1 MAINILDTLVINRI
15 SAGEVVESPFSI
27 VKELIDNAIDAG
39 ASKINIEIKQGGID
53 SIIVKDN
60 GKGIEFVDIKKAFL
74 PHATSK
80 IKDVDDLDS
89 ISTLGFRGEA
99 LASISNVSKTNMV
112 TKTETSDCAYSIEVN
127 GGVFSEINPTSSDV
141 GTKIEVNDLFFN
153 TPARRKFLKKPKQ
166 EENFITNII
175 SRYILAHPNISFK
188 YIADNKIIYQTVG
201 KTLLDAIYCVYGEET
216 TQNIMPVDKTIGN
229 LKLTGYVSKVGYS
242 KPNTTYQT
250 LMVNSRYVVDEIV
263 SKATYMAYEE
273 YLMTRQFPFYVLNLT
288 MPAVDV
294 DVNVHPSKINVKF
307 AYPSKIYDLVY
318 TAIRSSIY
326 QFLNPNKNTPVNAE
340 DIEKPTE
347 NLIKTDLNS
356 LKEITVE
363 VNRKSVNNS
372 GFLELK
378 QTTYNPLT
386 IFDIK
391 NDDVARNNLAQET
404 NTKSGQENQNIPIQ
418 PEQNLNN
425 VNSNQ
430 PITKNTKYK
439 NESIQTNLE
448 KQTTDDYKNVDDF
461 LDYKIVGELFNEFL
475 ILERQDKMLLVD
487 FHAGHERLN
496 YDKFTKMVNSRNLVI
511 QDLLIPYTQELSQIE
526 IDFIMQLKP
535 ELEAIGFDIDTFSDR
550 KIIINSVPM
559 QLKDINL
566 KNFVDDLVRDMKNL
580 KPNMNNE
587 IRHYLMQKACKS
599 SVKSGMKLS
608 EMEIKEL
615 LRDLDINNPV
625 LLCPHGRPVV
635 TVITRAQ
642 IEKWFK
648 RIV

>member
-1 MAINILDTLVINRI
+1 MSINILDSMVINRI

-27 VKELIDNAIDAG
+27 VKELIDNALDAG
-39 ASKINIEIKQGGID
+39 ATKISVEIKNGGID

-60 GKGIEFVDIKKAFL
+60 GKGIEYDDIKKAFL

-80 IKDVDDLDS
+80 IKNVEDLES
-89 ISTLGFRGEA
+89 IMTLGFRGEA
-99 LASISNVSKTNMV
+99 LASISNVSQTNMI
-112 TKTETSDCAYSIEVN
+112 TKTELSDCAYSIDVF
-127 GGVFSEINPTSSDV
+127 GGTFSEISPATSDV
-141 GTKIEVNDLFFN
+141 GTKIEVNNLFFN

-166 EENFITNII
+166 EENFITNIM
-175 SRYILAHPNISFK
+175 SRYILAHPDISFK
-188 YIADNKIIYQTVG
+188 YIADNKLIYQTVG
-201 KTLLDAIYCVYGEET
+201 KSLLDAIYCVYGEET
-216 TQNIMPVDKTIGN
+216 TQNIMPVEKIIGN
-229 LKLTGYVSKVGYS
+229 LKLSGYVSKVGYS

-250 LMVNSRYVVDEIV
+250 LIINSRYVVDEIV
-263 SKATYMAYEE
+263 SKAAYMAFEE

-294 DVNVHPSKINVKF
+294 DVNVHPSKMNVKF

-326 QFLNPNKNTPVNAE
+326 QFLNPNKNTPVNIE
-340 DIEKPTE
+340 EIEKPAE
-347 NLIKTDLNS
+347 NLIKTDINS

-363 VNRKSVNNS
+363 PNRKSINNS
-372 GFLELK
+372 SFVELR
-378 QTTYNPLT
+378 QTTYKPLT
-386 IFDIK
+386 IFDVK
-391 NDDVARNNLAQET
+391 NDDVARKNLQIDNSIQKDNKVLSEDLNNKTISNLDK
-404 NTKSGQENQNIPIQ
+404 NK
-418 PEQNLNN
+418 NLNN
-425 VNSNQ
+425 NEISNDN
-430 PITKNTKYK
+430 IKDI
-439 NESIQTNLE
+439 ENLQKSE
-448 KQTTDDYKNVDDF
+448 GFKDIGNF

-475 ILERQDKMLLVD
+475 ILEKNDKMLLLD

-496 YDKFTKMVNSRNLVI
+496 YDKFTKMVNDRELVI
-511 QDLLIPYTQELSQIE
+511 QDLLIPYTQEMNQIE
-526 IDFIMQLKP
+526 VDFIMQLKP
-535 ELEAIGFDIDTFSDR
+535 ELEQLGFDIDTFGDK

-566 KNFVDDLVRDMKNL
+566 KSFVDDLIHDMKNL
-580 KPNMNNE
+580 KPSMNNE
-587 IRHYLMQKACKS
+587 MRHYLMQKACKS

-615 LRDLDINNPV
+615 LKDLDLNNPV
-625 LLCPHGRPVV
+625 LLCPHGRPVI

>member
-1 MAINILDTLVINRI
+1 MAINILDTIVINRI

-39 ASKINIEIKQGGID
+39 ATKINIEIKQGGID

-60 GKGIEFVDIKKAFL
+60 GRGIEYDDIKKAFL

-80 IKDVDDLDS
+80 IKDVEDLDS

-99 LASISNVSKTNMV
+99 LASISNVSQTNMI
-112 TKTETSDCAYSIEVN
+112 TKTEVSDCAYSIDVN
-127 GGVFSEINPTSSDV
+127 GGSFSEISPTSSDI
-141 GTKIEVNDLFFN
+141 GTKIEVKNLFFN

-175 SRYILAHPNISFK
+175 SRYILAHPDISFK
-188 YIADNKIIYQTVG
+188 YIADNKTIYQTVG
-201 KTLLDAIYCVYGEET
+201 RTLLDAIYCVYGDET
-216 TQNIMPVDKTIGN
+216 TQNVMPINKTIGN
-229 LKLTGYVSKVGYS
+229 LKLTGYVSKIGFS

-263 SKATYMAYEE
+263 SKAAYMAFEE

-288 MPAVDV
+288 IPSVDV

-326 QFLNPNKNTPVNAE
+326 QFLNPNKDTPINV
-340 DIEKPTE
+340 DDLDKPTE
-347 NLIKTDLNS
+347 NLIKTDLKS

-363 VNRKSVNNS
+363 PNIKSFNNS
-372 GFLELK
+372 GFVELK
-378 QTTYNPLT
+378 QSTYNPLT

-391 NDDVARNNLAQET
+391 NDDLARDNLKEE
-404 NTKSGQENQNIPIQ
+404 NKEFGQGNQKISIIP
-418 PEQNLNN
+418 
-425 VNSNQ
+425 NSNR
-430 PITKNTKYK
+430 
-439 NESIQTNLE
+439 
-448 KQTTDDYKNVDDF
+448 TTDASNHEMTENISIEGIEKNQTHKDVETSEYKSINDF

-475 ILERQDKMLLVD
+475 ILEKQDKMLLVD

-496 YDKFTKMVNSRNLVI
+496 YDKFTKMVNSRDIVI

-535 ELEAIGFDIDTFSDR
+535 ELEKLGFDIDTFSDR

>member
-1 MAINILDTLVINRI
+1 MSINILDSLVINRI

-27 VKELIDNAIDAG
+27 VKELIDNSIDAG
-39 ASKINIEIKQGGID
+39 ATKISIEIKNGGID

-60 GKGIEFVDIKKAFL
+60 GKGIDYDDIKKAFL

-99 LASISNVSKTNMV
+99 LASISNVSQTNMI
-112 TKTETSDCAYSIEVN
+112 TKTEISECAYSIDVN
-127 GGVFSEINPTSSDV
+127 GGVFSEISPVSGDT
-141 GTKIEVNDLFFN
+141 GTKIEVNNLFFN

-166 EENFITNII
+166 EENLITNII
-175 SRYILAHPNISFK
+175 SRYILAHPSIMFR
-188 YIADNKIIYQTVG
+188 YIVDGKTIYQTLG
-201 KTLLDAIYCVYGEET
+201 KSLLDAIYCVYGEET
-216 TQNIMPVDKTIGN
+216 TQNIMPVEKSLGN
-229 LKLTGYVSKVGYS
+229 LKLTGYVSKVGFS

-250 LMVNSRYVVDEIV
+250 LIINSRYVVDEIV
-263 SKATYMAYEE
+263 SKAVYMAFEE

-288 MPAVDV
+288 MPTVDI
-294 DVNVHPSKINVKF
+294 DVNVHPNKMNVKF

-318 TAIRSSIY
+318 TATRSSIY
-326 QFLNPNKNTPVNAE
+326 QFLNPNKNTIVNIE
-340 DIEKPTE
+340 EIEKPTE
-347 NLIKTDLNS
+347 NLIKTDINS
-356 LKEITVE
+356 LKEITIE
-363 VNRKSVNNS
+363 PNKNSFNNS
-372 GFLELK
+372 GFIELR
-378 QTTYNPLT
+378 QTTYNPIT

-391 NDDVARNNLAQET
+391 NDDIARNNIGEEDVKFNQVNRSVEAIIDVDKSIDFDQNEKILSDNNENYKT
-404 NTKSGQENQNIPIQ
+404 NI
-418 PEQNLNN
+418 
-425 VNSNQ
+425 
-430 PITKNTKYK
+430 
-439 NESIQTNLE
+439 
-448 KQTTDDYKNVDDF
+448 YKNVEDF
-461 LDYKIVGELFNEFL
+461 LDYKIVGELFNEFI
-475 ILERQDKMLLVD
+475 ILEKQDKMFLLD

-496 YDKFTKMVNSRNLVI
+496 YDKLTKMVNDRELII

-535 ELEAIGFDIDTFSDR
+535 ELKNLGFDIDRFSEN

-566 KNFVDDLVRDMKNL
+566 KTFVDDLVHDMKNL
-580 KPNMNNE
+580 KPSMNNE

-615 LRDLDINNPV
+615 LKNLDINNPV

>member
-1 MAINILDTLVINRI
+1 MSINILDSLVINRI

-27 VKELIDNAIDAG
+27 VKELIDNSIDAG
-39 ASKINIEIKQGGID
+39 ATKISIEIKNGGID

-60 GKGIEFVDIKKAFL
+60 GKGIDYDDIKKAFL

-99 LASISNVSKTNMV
+99 LASISNVSQTNMI
-112 TKTETSDCAYSIEVN
+112 TKTEISECAYSIDVN
-127 GGVFSEINPTSSDV
+127 GGVFGEISPVSGDT
-141 GTKIEVNDLFFN
+141 GTKIEVNNLFFN

-166 EENFITNII
+166 EENLITNII
-175 SRYILAHPNISFK
+175 SRYILAHPSIMFR
-188 YIADNKIIYQTVG
+188 YIVDGKTIYQTLG
-201 KTLLDAIYCVYGEET
+201 KSLLDAIYCVYGEET
-216 TQNIMPVDKTIGN
+216 THNIMLVEKSLGN
-229 LKLTGYVSKVGYS
+229 LKLTGYVSKVGFS

-250 LMVNSRYVVDEIV
+250 LIINSRYVVDEIV
-263 SKATYMAYEE
+263 SKAVYMAFEE

-288 MPAVDV
+288 MPTVDI
-294 DVNVHPSKINVKF
+294 DVNVHPNKMNVKF

-318 TAIRSSIY
+318 TATRSSIY
-326 QFLNPNKNTPVNAE
+326 QFLNPNKNTIVNIE
-340 DIEKPTE
+340 EIEKPTE
-347 NLIKTDLNS
+347 NLIKTDINS
-356 LKEITVE
+356 LKEITIE
-363 VNRKSVNNS
+363 PNKNSFNNS
-372 GFLELK
+372 GFIELR
-378 QTTYNPLT
+378 QTTYNPIT

-391 NDDVARNNLAQET
+391 NDDIARNNIAEEDVKFNQVNRSVEAIIDVDKSIDFDQNEKILSDNNENIKT
-404 NTKSGQENQNIPIQ
+404 NM
-418 PEQNLNN
+418 
-425 VNSNQ
+425 
-430 PITKNTKYK
+430 YK
-439 NESIQTNLE
+439 DVE
-448 KQTTDDYKNVDDF
+448 DF
-461 LDYKIVGELFNEFL
+461 LDYKIIGELFNEFI
-475 ILERQDKMLLVD
+475 ILEKQDKMLLLD

-496 YDKFTKMVNSRNLVI
+496 YDKLTKMVNDRELII

-535 ELEAIGFDIDTFSDR
+535 ELKNLGFDIDRFSEN

-566 KNFVDDLVRDMKNL
+566 KTFVDDLVHDMKNL
-580 KPNMNNE
+580 KPSMNNE

-615 LRDLDINNPV
+615 LKNLDINNPV

-635 TVITRAQ
+635 TVVTRAQ

>member
-1 MAINILDTLVINRI
+1 MSINILDSMVINRI

-27 VKELIDNAIDAG
+27 VKELIDNALDAG
-39 ASKINIEIKQGGID
+39 ATKISVEIKNGGID

-60 GKGIEFVDIKKAFL
+60 GKGIEYDDIKKAFL

-80 IKDVDDLDS
+80 IKYVEDLES
-89 ISTLGFRGEA
+89 IMTLGFRGEA
-99 LASISNVSKTNMV
+99 LASISNVSQTNMI
-112 TKTETSDCAYSIEVN
+112 TKTESSDCAYSIDVF
-127 GGVFSEINPTSSDV
+127 GGTFSEISPATGDI
-141 GTKIEVNDLFFN
+141 GTKIEVNNLFFN

-166 EENFITNII
+166 EENFITNIM
-175 SRYILAHPNISFK
+175 SRYILAHPDISFK
-188 YIADNKIIYQTVG
+188 YIADNKLIYQTVG
-201 KTLLDAIYCVYGEET
+201 KSLLDAIYCVYGEET
-216 TQNIMPVDKTIGN
+216 TQNIMPVEKIIGN
-229 LKLTGYVSKVGYS
+229 LKLSGYVSKVGYS

-250 LMVNSRYVVDEIV
+250 LIINSRYVVDEIV
-263 SKATYMAYEE
+263 SKAAYMAFEE

-294 DVNVHPSKINVKF
+294 DVNVHPSKMNVKF

-326 QFLNPNKNTPVNAE
+326 QFLNPNKNTPVNIE
-340 DIEKPTE
+340 EIEKPAE
-347 NLIKTDLNS
+347 NLIKTDINS

-363 VNRKSVNNS
+363 PNRKTINNS
-372 GFLELK
+372 TFVELR
-378 QTTYNPLT
+378 QTAYKPLT

-391 NDDVARNNLAQET
+391 NDDTASKNLQIDNSIQKDNKVLSEDLNNKTISNLDK
-404 NTKSGQENQNIPIQ
+404 NK
-418 PEQNLNN
+418 NLNN
-425 VNSNQ
+425 NEISNDN
-430 PITKNTKYK
+430 IKDI
-439 NESIQTNLE
+439 ENLQKSE
-448 KQTTDDYKNVDDF
+448 GFKDIGNF

-475 ILERQDKMLLVD
+475 ILEKNDKMLLLD
-487 FHAGHERLN
+487 FHAVHERLN
-496 YDKFTKMVNSRNLVI
+496 YDKFTKLVNDRDLVI
-511 QDLLIPYTQELSQIE
+511 QDLLIPYTQEMNQIE
-526 IDFIMQLKP
+526 VDFIMQLKP
-535 ELEAIGFDIDTFSDR
+535 ELEQLGFDIDTFGDK

-566 KNFVDDLVRDMKNL
+566 KSFVDDLIHDMKNL
-580 KPNMNNE
+580 KPSMNNE

-615 LRDLDINNPV
+615 LKDLDLNNPV
-625 LLCPHGRPVV
+625 LLCPHGRPVI

>member
-1 MAINILDTLVINRI
+1 MSINILDSMVINRI

-27 VKELIDNAIDAG
+27 VKELIDNALDAG
-39 ASKINIEIKQGGID
+39 ATKISVEIKNGGID

-60 GKGIEFVDIKKAFL
+60 GKGIEYDDIKKAFL

-80 IKDVDDLDS
+80 IKNVEDLES
-89 ISTLGFRGEA
+89 IMTLGFRGEA
-99 LASISNVSKTNMV
+99 LASISNVSQTNMI
-112 TKTETSDCAYSIEVN
+112 TKTESSDCTYSIDVF
-127 GGVFSEINPTSSDV
+127 GGTFSEISPATGDI
-141 GTKIEVNDLFFN
+141 GTKIEVNNLFFN

-166 EENFITNII
+166 EENFITNIM
-175 SRYILAHPNISFK
+175 SRYILAHPDISFK
-188 YIADNKIIYQTVG
+188 YIADNKLIYQTVG
-201 KTLLDAIYCVYGEET
+201 KSLLDAIYCVYGEET
-216 TQNIMPVDKTIGN
+216 TQNIMPVEKIIGN
-229 LKLTGYVSKVGYS
+229 LKLSGYVSKVGYS

-250 LMVNSRYVVDEIV
+250 LIINSRYVVDEIV
-263 SKATYMAYEE
+263 SKAAYMAFEE

-294 DVNVHPSKINVKF
+294 DVNVHPSKMNVKF

-326 QFLNPNKNTPVNAE
+326 QFLNPNKNTPVNIE
-340 DIEKPTE
+340 EIEKPAE
-347 NLIKTDLNS
+347 NLIKTDINS

-363 VNRKSVNNS
+363 PNRKSINNS
-372 GFLELK
+372 SFVELR
-378 QTTYNPLT
+378 QTTYKPLT
-386 IFDIK
+386 IFDVK
-391 NDDVARNNLAQET
+391 NDDVARKNLQIDNSIQKDNKVLGEDLNNKTISNLDK
-404 NTKSGQENQNIPIQ
+404 NK
-418 PEQNLNN
+418 NLNN
-425 VNSNQ
+425 NEISNDN
-430 PITKNTKYK
+430 IKDI
-439 NESIQTNLE
+439 ENLQKSE
-448 KQTTDDYKNVDDF
+448 GFKDIGNF

-475 ILERQDKMLLVD
+475 ILEKNDKMLLLD

-496 YDKFTKMVNSRNLVI
+496 YDKFTKMVNERELVI
-511 QDLLIPYTQELSQIE
+511 QDLLIPYTQEMNQIE
-526 IDFIMQLKP
+526 VDFIMQLKP
-535 ELEAIGFDIDTFSDR
+535 ELEQLGFDIDTFGDK

-566 KNFVDDLVRDMKNL
+566 KSFVDDLIHDMKNL
-580 KPNMNNE
+580 KPSMNNE

-615 LRDLDINNPV
+615 LKDLDLNNPV
-625 LLCPHGRPVV
+625 LLCPHGRPVI

>member
-1 MAINILDTLVINRI
+1 MSINILDSLVINRI

-27 VKELIDNAIDAG
+27 VKELIDNSIDAG
-39 ASKINIEIKQGGID
+39 ATKISIEIKNGGID

-60 GKGIEFVDIKKAFL
+60 GKGIDYDDIKKAFL

-99 LASISNVSKTNMV
+99 LASISNVSQTNMI
-112 TKTETSDCAYSIEVN
+112 TKTEISECAYSIDVN
-127 GGVFSEINPTSSDV
+127 GGVFGEISPVSGDT
-141 GTKIEVNDLFFN
+141 GTKIEVNNLFFN

-166 EENFITNII
+166 EENLITNII
-175 SRYILAHPNISFK
+175 SRYILAHPSIMFR
-188 YIADNKIIYQTVG
+188 YIVDGRTIYQTLG
-201 KTLLDAIYCVYGEET
+201 KSLLDAIYCVYGEET
-216 TQNIMPVDKTIGN
+216 THNIMLVEKSLGN
-229 LKLTGYVSKVGYS
+229 LKLTGYISKVGFS

-250 LMVNSRYVVDEIV
+250 LIINSRYVVDEIV
-263 SKATYMAYEE
+263 SKAVYMAFEE

-288 MPAVDV
+288 MPTVDI
-294 DVNVHPSKINVKF
+294 DVNVHPNKMNVKF

-318 TAIRSSIY
+318 TATRSSIY
-326 QFLNPNKNTPVNAE
+326 QFLNPNKNTIVNIE
-340 DIEKPTE
+340 EIEKPTE
-347 NLIKTDLNS
+347 NLIKTDINS
-356 LKEITVE
+356 LKEITIE
-363 VNRKSVNNS
+363 PNKNSFNNS
-372 GFLELK
+372 GFIELR
-378 QTTYNPLT
+378 QTTYNPIT

-391 NDDVARNNLAQET
+391 NDDIARNNIGEEDVKFNQVNRSVEAIIDVDKSIDFDQNEKILSDNNENIKT
-404 NTKSGQENQNIPIQ
+404 NM
-418 PEQNLNN
+418 
-425 VNSNQ
+425 
-430 PITKNTKYK
+430 YK
-439 NESIQTNLE
+439 DVE
-448 KQTTDDYKNVDDF
+448 DF
-461 LDYKIVGELFNEFL
+461 LDYKIVGELFNEFI
-475 ILERQDKMLLVD
+475 ILEKQDKMFLLD

-496 YDKFTKMVNSRNLVI
+496 YDKLTKMVNDRELII

-535 ELEAIGFDIDTFSDR
+535 ELKNLGFDLDRFSEN

-566 KNFVDDLVRDMKNL
+566 KTFVDDLVHDMKNL
-580 KPNMNNE
+580 KPSMNNE

-615 LRDLDINNPV
+615 LKNLDINNPV

-635 TVITRAQ
+635 TVVTRAQ

>member
-1 MAINILDTLVINRI
+1 MSINILDSLVINRI

-27 VKELIDNAIDAG
+27 VKELIDNSIDAG
-39 ASKINIEIKQGGID
+39 ATKISIEIKNGGID

-60 GKGIEFVDIKKAFL
+60 GKGIDYDDIKKAFL

-99 LASISNVSKTNMV
+99 LASISNVSQTNMI
-112 TKTETSDCAYSIEVN
+112 TKTEISECAYSIDVN
-127 GGVFSEINPTSSDV
+127 GGVFGEISPVSGDT
-141 GTKIEVNDLFFN
+141 GTKIEVNNLFFN

-166 EENFITNII
+166 EENLITNII
-175 SRYILAHPNISFK
+175 SRYILAHPSIMFR
-188 YIADNKIIYQTVG
+188 YIVDGKTIYQTLG
-201 KTLLDAIYCVYGEET
+201 KSLLDAIYCVYGEET
-216 TQNIMPVDKTIGN
+216 TQNIMLVEKSLGN
-229 LKLTGYVSKVGYS
+229 LKLTGYVSKVGFS

-250 LMVNSRYVVDEIV
+250 LIINSRYVVDEIV
-263 SKATYMAYEE
+263 SKAVYMAFEE

-288 MPAVDV
+288 MPTVDI
-294 DVNVHPSKINVKF
+294 DVNVHPNKMNVKF

-318 TAIRSSIY
+318 TATRSSIY
-326 QFLNPNKNTPVNAE
+326 QFLNPNKNTIVNIE
-340 DIEKPTE
+340 EIEKPTE
-347 NLIKTDLNS
+347 NLIKTDINS
-356 LKEITVE
+356 LKEITIE
-363 VNRKSVNNS
+363 PNKNSFNNS
-372 GFLELK
+372 GFIELR
-378 QTTYNPLT
+378 QTTYNPIT

-391 NDDVARNNLAQET
+391 NDDIARNNIGEEDVKFNQVNRSVEAIIDVDKSIDFDQNEKILSDNNENIKT
-404 NTKSGQENQNIPIQ
+404 NI
-418 PEQNLNN
+418 
-425 VNSNQ
+425 
-430 PITKNTKYK
+430 
-439 NESIQTNLE
+439 
-448 KQTTDDYKNVDDF
+448 YKNVEDF
-461 LDYKIVGELFNEFL
+461 LDYKIVGELFNEFI
-475 ILERQDKMLLVD
+475 ILEKQDKMFLLD

-496 YDKFTKMVNSRNLVI
+496 YDKLTKMVNDRELII

-535 ELEAIGFDIDTFSDR
+535 ELKNLGFDIDRFSEN

-566 KNFVDDLVRDMKNL
+566 KTFVDDLVHDMKNL
-580 KPNMNNE
+580 KPSMNNE

-615 LRDLDINNPV
+615 LKNLDINNPV

>member
-1 MAINILDTLVINRI
+1 MSINILDSLVINRI

-27 VKELIDNAIDAG
+27 VKELIDNSIDAG
-39 ASKINIEIKQGGID
+39 ATKISIEIKNGGID

-60 GKGIEFVDIKKAFL
+60 GKGIDYDDIKKAFL

-99 LASISNVSKTNMV
+99 LASISNVSQTNMI
-112 TKTETSDCAYSIEVN
+112 TKTEISECAYSIDVN
-127 GGVFSEINPTSSDV
+127 GGVFSEISPVSGDT
-141 GTKIEVNDLFFN
+141 GTKIEVNNLFFN

-166 EENFITNII
+166 EENLITNII
-175 SRYILAHPNISFK
+175 SRYILAHPSIMFR
-188 YIADNKIIYQTVG
+188 YIVDGKTIYQTLG
-201 KTLLDAIYCVYGEET
+201 KSLLDAIYCVYGEET
-216 TQNIMPVDKTIGN
+216 THNIMLVEKSLGN
-229 LKLTGYVSKVGYS
+229 LKLTGYVSKVGFS

-250 LMVNSRYVVDEIV
+250 LIINSRYVVDEIV
-263 SKATYMAYEE
+263 SKAVYMAFEE
-273 YLMTRQFPFYVLNLT
+273 YLMTRQFPFFVLNLT
-288 MPAVDV
+288 MPTVDI
-294 DVNVHPSKINVKF
+294 DVNVHPNKMNVKF

-318 TAIRSSIY
+318 TATRSSIY
-326 QFLNPNKNTPVNAE
+326 QFLNPNKNTIVNIE
-340 DIEKPTE
+340 EIEKPTE
-347 NLIKTDLNS
+347 NLIKTDINS
-356 LKEITVE
+356 LKEITIE
-363 VNRKSVNNS
+363 PNKNSFNKS
-372 GFLELK
+372 GFVELR
-378 QTTYNPLT
+378 QTTYNPIT

-391 NDDVARNNLAQET
+391 NDDIARNNIGEEDVKFNQINRSMET
-404 NTKSGQENQNIPIQ
+404 IIDVDKSIDFDQNEKILSDNNENIKTNI
-418 PEQNLNN
+418 
-425 VNSNQ
+425 
-430 PITKNTKYK
+430 
-439 NESIQTNLE
+439 
-448 KQTTDDYKNVDDF
+448 YKNVEDF
-461 LDYKIVGELFNEFL
+461 LDYKIVGELFNEFI
-475 ILERQDKMLLVD
+475 ILEKQDKMFLLD

-496 YDKFTKMVNSRNLVI
+496 YDKLTKMVNDRELII

-535 ELEAIGFDIDTFSDR
+535 ELKNLGFDIDRFSEN

-566 KNFVDDLVRDMKNL
+566 KTFVDDLVHDMKNL
-580 KPNMNNE
+580 KPSMNNE

-615 LRDLDINNPV
+615 LKNLDINNPV

-635 TVITRAQ
+635 TVVTRAQ

>member
-1 MAINILDTLVINRI
+1 MSINILDSLVINRI

-27 VKELIDNAIDAG
+27 VKELIDNSIDAG
-39 ASKINIEIKQGGID
+39 ATKISIEIKNGGID

-60 GKGIEFVDIKKAFL
+60 GKGIDYDDIKKAFL

-99 LASISNVSKTNMV
+99 LASISNVSQTNMI
-112 TKTETSDCAYSIEVN
+112 TKTEISECAYSIDVN
-127 GGVFSEINPTSSDV
+127 GGVFGEISPVSGDT
-141 GTKIEVNDLFFN
+141 GTKIEVNNLFFN

-166 EENFITNII
+166 EENLITNII
-175 SRYILAHPNISFK
+175 SRYILAHPSIMFR
-188 YIADNKIIYQTVG
+188 YIVDGKTIYQSLG
-201 KTLLDAIYCVYGEET
+201 KSLLDAIYCVYGEET
-216 TQNIMPVDKTIGN
+216 THNIMLVEKSLGN
-229 LKLTGYVSKVGYS
+229 LKLTGYVSKVGFS

-250 LMVNSRYVVDEIV
+250 LIINSRYVVDEIV
-263 SKATYMAYEE
+263 SKAVYMAFEE

-288 MPAVDV
+288 MPTVDI
-294 DVNVHPSKINVKF
+294 DVNVHPNKMNVKF

-318 TAIRSSIY
+318 TATRSSIY
-326 QFLNPNKNTPVNAE
+326 QFLNPNKNTIVNIE
-340 DIEKPTE
+340 EIEKPTE
-347 NLIKTDLNS
+347 NLIKTDINS
-356 LKEITVE
+356 LKEITIE
-363 VNRKSVNNS
+363 PNKNSFNNS
-372 GFLELK
+372 GFIELR
-378 QTTYNPLT
+378 QTTYNPIT

-391 NDDVARNNLAQET
+391 NDDIARNNIGEEDVKFNQVNRSVEAIIDVDKSIDFDQNEKILSDNNENIKT
-404 NTKSGQENQNIPIQ
+404 NI
-418 PEQNLNN
+418 
-425 VNSNQ
+425 
-430 PITKNTKYK
+430 
-439 NESIQTNLE
+439 
-448 KQTTDDYKNVDDF
+448 YKNVEDF
-461 LDYKIVGELFNEFL
+461 LDYKIVGELFNEFI
-475 ILERQDKMLLVD
+475 ILEKQDKMLLLD

-496 YDKFTKMVNSRNLVI
+496 YDKLTKMVNDRELII

-535 ELEAIGFDIDTFSDR
+535 ELKNLGFDIDRFSEN

-566 KNFVDDLVRDMKNL
+566 KTFVDDLVHDMKNL
-580 KPNMNNE
+580 KPSMNNE

-615 LRDLDINNPV
+615 LKNLDINNPV

>member
-1 MAINILDTLVINRI
+1 MSINILDSLVINRI
-15 SAGEVVESPFSI
+15 SAGDVVESPFSI
-27 VKELIDNAIDAG
+27 VKELIDNSIDAG
-39 ASKINIEIKQGGID
+39 ATKISIEIKNGGID

-60 GKGIEFVDIKKAFL
+60 GKGIDYDDIKKAFL

-99 LASISNVSKTNMV
+99 LASISNVSQTNMI
-112 TKTETSDCAYSIEVN
+112 TKTEISECAYSIDVN
-127 GGVFSEINPTSSDV
+127 GGVFGEISPVSGDT
-141 GTKIEVNDLFFN
+141 GTKIEVNNLFFN

-166 EENFITNII
+166 EENLITNII
-175 SRYILAHPNISFK
+175 SRYILAHPSIMFR
-188 YIADNKIIYQTVG
+188 YIVDGKTIYQTLG
-201 KTLLDAIYCVYGEET
+201 KSLLDAIYCVYGEET
-216 TQNIMPVDKTIGN
+216 THNIMLVEKSLGN
-229 LKLTGYVSKVGYS
+229 LKLTGYVSKVGFS

-250 LMVNSRYVVDEIV
+250 LIINSRYVVDEIV
-263 SKATYMAYEE
+263 SKAVYMAFEE

-288 MPAVDV
+288 MPTVDI
-294 DVNVHPSKINVKF
+294 DVNVHPNKMNVKF

-318 TAIRSSIY
+318 TATRSSIY
-326 QFLNPNKNTPVNAE
+326 QFLNPNKNTIVNIE
-340 DIEKPTE
+340 EIEKPTE
-347 NLIKTDLNS
+347 NLIKTDINS
-356 LKEITVE
+356 LKEITIE
-363 VNRKSVNNS
+363 PNKNSFNNS
-372 GFLELK
+372 GFIELR
-378 QTTYNPLT
+378 QTTYNPIT

-391 NDDVARNNLAQET
+391 NDDIARNNIGEEDVKFNQVNRSVEAIIDVDKSIDFDQNEKILSDNNENIKT
-404 NTKSGQENQNIPIQ
+404 NI
-418 PEQNLNN
+418 
-425 VNSNQ
+425 
-430 PITKNTKYK
+430 
-439 NESIQTNLE
+439 
-448 KQTTDDYKNVDDF
+448 YKNVEDF
-461 LDYKIVGELFNEFL
+461 LDYKIVGELFNEFI
-475 ILERQDKMLLVD
+475 ILEKQDKMFLLD

-496 YDKFTKMVNSRNLVI
+496 YDKLTKMVNDRELII

-535 ELEAIGFDIDTFSDR
+535 ELKNLGFDIDRFSEN

-566 KNFVDDLVRDMKNL
+566 KTFVDDLVHDMKNL
-580 KPNMNNE
+580 KPSMNNE

-615 LRDLDINNPV
+615 LKNLDINNPV